1 MLPLGDLGGEK
12 QPKPLDIKK
21 NMLYNTIGSLTYQGC
36 LWIAT
41 VLVVILSNG
50 YSDSDILS
58 FAMTIGNMF
67 SAIGTYSMMTYQVSD
82 VKGKYS
88 QRTMSLSGSSL
99 CS

>member
-1 MLPLGDLGGEK
+1 MKDGQAEAAS
-12 QPKPLDIKK
+12 IRR
-21 NMLYNTIGSLTYQGC
+21 NMLFNTIGSLTYQGC
-36 LWIAT
+36 LWITT
-41 VLVVILSNG
+41 VIVVILS
-50 YSDSDILS
+50 DSYRASGILS

-67 SAIGTYSMMTYQVSD
+67 SAIGTYSMRTYQVSD